1 MRKKFD
7 NKLKQLNNE
16 MIDMANLI
24 QSTIKEAM
32 EVFFKGD
39 TDEAN
44 KIIKNDQ
51 EINDYQKRIEN
62 ICYSLLIEQQPVAS
76 DLRLITAAL
85 KMVTDLERIGD
96 HASDICEL
104 VIDMSEEKRDYNFDH
119 FRQMYTDVS
128 LMLIDSIS
136 SYVNRDI
143 QLAKEIIEMDDTVD
157 AMFEKNKEDL
167 IEFIHWD
174 PLNGKKAVDLLMV
187 NKYLERIGDHVTN
200 VAECVINYLG

>member
-16 MIDMANLI
+16 LIDMANLI

-32 EVFFKGD
+32 EVFFKSD
-39 TDEAN
+39 IDEAN

-51 EINDYQKRIEN
+51 EINDYQKKIEN

-85 KMVTDLERIGD
+85 KMVTDLERIDD

-104 VIDMSEEKRDYNFDH
+104 VIDKKKKKRDYNFDH

-128 LMLIDSIS
+128 VMLIDSIS

-143 QLAKEIIEMDDTVD
+143 ELAKQIIKMDDAVD
-157 AMFEKNKEDL
+157 AMFEKNKEEL
-167 IEFIHWD
+167 IEYIHLD
-174 PLNGKKAVDLLMV
+174 PQNGKKAVDLLMV

>member
-16 MIDMANLI
+16 LIDMANLI

-32 EVFFKGD
+32 EVFFKSD
-39 TDEAN
+39 IDEAN

-104 VIDMSEEKRDYNFDH
+104 VIDMSKEKRDYNFDH

-128 LMLIDSIS
+128 IMLIDSIS

-143 QLAKEIIEMDDTVD
+143 ELAKQIIKMDDAVD
-157 AMFEKNKEDL
+157 AMFEKNKEEL
-167 IEFIHWD
+167 IEYIRLD
-174 PLNGKKAVDLLMV
+174 PQNGKKAVDLLMV